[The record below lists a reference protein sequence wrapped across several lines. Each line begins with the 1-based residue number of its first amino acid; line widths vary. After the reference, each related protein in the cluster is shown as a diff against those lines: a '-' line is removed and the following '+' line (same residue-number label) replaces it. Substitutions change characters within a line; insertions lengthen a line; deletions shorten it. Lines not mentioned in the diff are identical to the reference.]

1 MFKEPL
7 EEAECHETEKH
18 NTYLN
23 EYFDEYEKEFQMEEF
38 LGNFS
43 ELVKLIYLIHG
54 YLFIIIYHLLHS
66 CTVLLE

>member
-43 ELVKLIYLIHG
+43 ELVKLICLIHG
-54 YLFIIIYHLLHS
+54 YLFIEAVWYLQ
-66 CTVLLE
+66 C